1 VGETALFKVIEVRA
15 LGGVGTVLYLG
26 KGLVHARLRA
36 QGQAAEVDPL
46 YRCLFQYLHGERLTP
61 V

>member
-1 VGETALFKVIEVRA
+1 MRA